1 MKKMIALLLVLT
13 VALGMAACGGKSGG
27 EQTAAENL
35 QGSMEELITAI
46 NDKHAKVELPLM
58 SMTLDLSDADAIA
71 YNTGL
76 SEADKITEAA
86 VSEPMMGQPY
96 SLVLVRVAE
105 GTDAAAVAQEMFDNV
120 DGRKWVCMEADTRI
134 AASYGDVAMFFMVSS
149 EFAEQVST
157 ATMLEA
163 FKSICSGEVKVID

>member
-1 MKKMIALLLVLT
+1 MKKFIALLLVLT
-13 VALGMAACGGKSGG
+13 VALGLAACGGKSGN
-27 EQTAAENL
+27 QTAENL
-35 QGSMEELITAI
+35 QGTMEELIGKI
-46 NDKHAKVELPLM
+46 NEKHAQVDLPLM
-58 SMTLDLSDADAIA
+58 SMTLDLADTDALA

-76 SEADKITEAA
+76 NTADKVTDVA

-105 GTDAAAVAQEMFDNV
+105 GNDAAAVAQEMFDKV

-149 EFAEQVST
+149 EFAQQVTT
-157 ATMLEA
+157 ASVLQA
-163 FKSICSGEVKVID
+163 FKDVCPGNVKVID